1 MCVVGVLAAGPWC
14 DPLVDDVAELATAG
28 DAELGIGAVQV

>member
-1 MCVVGVLAAGPWC
+1 MMPSSRRARAL
-14 DPLVDDVAELATAG
+14 LDDVAELATAG